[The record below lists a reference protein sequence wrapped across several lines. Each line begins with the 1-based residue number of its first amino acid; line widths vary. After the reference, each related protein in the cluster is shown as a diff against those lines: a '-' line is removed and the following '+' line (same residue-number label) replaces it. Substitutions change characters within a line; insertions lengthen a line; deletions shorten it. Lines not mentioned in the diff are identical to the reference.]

1 MTRHS
6 TRGATQLPLPP
17 TTRSASRISTP
28 TKIMIVEDEG
38 LFRDMLRASLA
49 SQTGIEVV
57 GDVADGEGAIL
68 MARDLEPDVIIMDME
83 LAGEING
90 IEAGL
95 RIKQENPGVGIV
107 VLSLHGDKEYL
118 ASLPLSHAEGW
129 SYLMKQTV
137 SDLDAL
143 TRAIEG
149 AAAGLM
155 VLDPAL
161 VIGLRP
167 KPKTRLEALTVRQRE
182 VIELMAQGFSN
193 SAVAERLML
202 GVKSVEN
209 YINAIYQHLGIRQ
222 DEPIHPRVKAVLM
235 FLQESGGNGA

>member
-1 MTRHS
+1 
-6 TRGATQLPLPP
+6 
-17 TTRSASRISTP
+17 
-28 TKIMIVEDEG
+28 
-38 LFRDMLRASLA
+38 
-49 SQTGIEVV
+49 
-57 GDVADGEGAIL
+57 
-68 MARDLEPDVIIMDME
+68 MARDLGPDVIIMDIE

-90 IEAGL
+90 VEAGL
-95 RIKQENPGVGIV
+95 RIKQENSKVGIV

-118 ASLPLSHAEGW
+118 ASLPLNHAEGW

-167 KPKTRLEALTVRQRE
+167 KPRTRLEALMVRQPRGPRAHGPGVQQLDRRGAPDAGRQIGRE
-182 VIELMAQGFSN
+182 LYQRDLPAPGP
-193 SAVAERLML
+193 SARTSPFTPA
-202 GVKSVEN
+202 
-209 YINAIYQHLGIRQ
+209 
-222 DEPIHPRVKAVLM
+222 
-235 FLQESGGNGA
+235 